1 MAELNLND
9 LRTQLDEYERF
20 AKTASAS
27 QPVQSIAAEMLGL
40 VADARRALQPSPNST
55 ANYVESK
62 QVIERLAALRETAE
76 KAG

>member
-27 QPVQSIAAEMLGL
+27 RAMEGIAAEMLGL
-40 VADARRALQPSPNST
+40 VADARRALQPSPDST

-62 QVIERLAALRETAE
+62 QVIERLAALREAAE

>member
-20 AKTASAS
+20 AQTASAS
-27 QPVQSIAAEMLGL
+27 RTMEGIAAEMLGL
-40 VADARRALQPSPNST
+40 VADARRALQPSPDST

-62 QVIERLAALRETAE
+62 QVIERLAALREAAE